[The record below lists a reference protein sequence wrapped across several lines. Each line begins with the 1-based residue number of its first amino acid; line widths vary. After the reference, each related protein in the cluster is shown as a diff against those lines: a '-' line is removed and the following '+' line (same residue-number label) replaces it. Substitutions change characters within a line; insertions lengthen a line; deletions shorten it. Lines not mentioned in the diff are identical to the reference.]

1 MYLQY
6 YYIVVLYWKIALS
19 TKIKTKMFFN
29 MKTRSIE
36 SNIKLK
42 VKQFIS
48 KMFKIYFILGKKNN
62 FKVN

>member
-1 MYLQY
+1 
-6 YYIVVLYWKIALS
+6 
-19 TKIKTKMFFN
+19 MFFN